1 MTLDERLRS
10 ALPSLG
16 LPEDRCGV
24 NRGSQLVGSERDL
37 YRWILR
43 SFASSHRPSLDDI
56 TGAAREPDVH
66 DVEGALRHMV
76 EFDLIQRDTAGM
88 ITCAY
93 PFSAVPTNHVVT
105 LDNGVR
111 FYSMCAV
118 DALGVPAMLGTGGV
132 ISTSDPI
139 SDVSIAIA
147 IDAAGDAHS
156 DPSGAVV
163 LCAVANGSGPLSSLC
178 CPLVNTFESEASAA
192 AFLEMHP
199 ELQGPILTIPDAV
212 ACGEAVF
219 RGVLS

>member
-24 NRGSQLVGSERDL
+24 NRGSRLVGSERDL

-43 SFASSHRPSLDDI
+43 SFASGQHPSLDDI
-56 TGAAREPDVH
+56 TAAASEPGVH

-76 EFDLIQRDTAGM
+76 EFDLIQRDTADM

-111 FYSMCAV
+111 LYAMCAV

-139 SDVSIAIA
+139 SDVSISIA
-147 IDAAGDAHS
+147 IDTAGVAQA

-163 LCAVANGSGPLSSLC
+163 LCAIANGSGPLSSLC

-192 AFLEMHP
+192 AFLAMHP
-199 ELQGPILTIPDAV
+199 ELQGPTLTIPAAV
-212 ACGEAVF
+212 ACGEEVF
-219 RGVLS
+219 RRVLG

>member
-43 SFASSHRPSLDDI
+43 SFASGQHPSLDDI
-56 TGAAREPDVH
+56 TGAASEHGVH

-93 PFSAVPTNHVVT
+93 PFSSVPTNHVVT

-111 FYSMCAV
+111 LYSMCAV

-139 SDVSIAIA
+139 SGVSISIA
-147 IDAAGDAHS
+147 IDAEGNTHP
-156 DPSGAVV
+156 DPKEAVV
-163 LCAVANGSGPLSSLC
+163 LCAIANGPGPLSSMC
-178 CPLVNTFESEASAA
+178 CPLVNTFESEADAA

-219 RGVLS
+219 RGVLG